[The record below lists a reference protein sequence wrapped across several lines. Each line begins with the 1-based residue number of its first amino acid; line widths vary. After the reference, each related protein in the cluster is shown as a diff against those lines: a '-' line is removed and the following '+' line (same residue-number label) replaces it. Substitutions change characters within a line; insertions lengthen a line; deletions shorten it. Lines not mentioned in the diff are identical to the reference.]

1 MEIEARKISL
11 RLIILSH
18 IQMDLN
24 NTLIFLDGE
33 NVIGQ
38 WDWTVTF
45 VEQVV
50 LRICMKGLAL
60 LDDCFITG
68 RISFGFTSL
77 V

>member
-50 LRICMKGLAL
+50 LRICMKGLAKP
-60 LDDCFITG
+60 FV
-68 RISFGFTSL
+68 FGYTDYTI
-77 V
+77 